1 MNVNSNWICTFWA
14 AWKYGNSLG
23 WSCRSCLPTPLM
35 VSVLVPLK
43 AFHPCPANRPDQPK
57 AGSQVG
63 TMELLPW
70 VSPKTAKAKCSVLRS
85 ITWILTSFLGWE
97 IADLRWSYASESG
110 HGLGACDYEGLTGHY
125 FLTVSPWVPA
135 SISNFHFCQAVLA
148 PETPPL
154 LQYHCLCGFTVSYA
168 TECI

>member
-1 MNVNSNWICTFWA
+1 MNANSNWIYTFWA
-14 AWKYGNSLG
+14 ARKYGNSLG
-23 WSCRSCLPTPLM
+23 WSCRSCLPTPVM

-43 AFHPCPANRPDQPK
+43 TFHPCPANRTDQPE

-70 VSPKTAKAKCSVLRS
+70 VSPKTAKGKMQCLKEHRMDFSL
-85 ITWILTSFLGWE
+85 FLGMR
-97 IADLRWSYASESG
+97 DC
-110 HGLGACDYEGLTGHY
+110 GLWGRLMQVKVGMGLTGHY

-135 SISNFHFCQAVLA
+135 SISNSPFCEAVLA
-148 PETPPL
+148 PGTLPL